1 MLSEAPVTNIEQQS
15 ELVQRIQ
22 SIFCRI
28 LDCKINDIDIN
39 KSFFEQ
45 GGTSLKALQLMA
57 SLQEEISAQLNIH
70 AVLNHLSIT
79 GLVHFMNNNT

>member
-1 MLSEAPVTNIEQQS
+1 MANIVQQS

-28 LDCKINDIDIN
+28 LDCTINDVDIN

-45 GGTSLKALQLMA
+45 SGTSLKALQLMA
-57 SLQEEISAQLNIH
+57 LLQEEISAQLNIH
-70 AVLNHLSIT
+70 VVLNHLPIT
-79 GLVHFMNNNT
+79 GLVHFITENSSLYQ